1 MRGRVESKLRTVR
14 LVKYLAHSGVASR
27 RKAEEIIAEGRV
39 SVDGAVVKD
48 PALDVEQDDAV
59 KVDGKLVGVER
70 REYYLLNKPAGVVST
85 ADDPQGR
92 TKVVDM
98 VRAEGRVYPVGR
110 LDAGST
116 GLMLL
121 TNDGEL
127 ANRLMHPRYG
137 VEKTYSVK
145 VKGRISNQAT
155 EKLSRGVEID
165 GGRTAPAKVKP
176 KKRSSGSSRFEI
188 TIREG
193 RNRQVRKM
201 CQAVGHDVLELKRTQ
216 FGPLTLKG
224 LEPGQS
230 RVATTDEIR
239 QLKQ

>member
-1 MRGRVESKLRTVR
+1 MR

-27 RKAEEIIAEGRV
+27 RKAEGIVADGRV
-39 SVDGAVVKD
+39 SVDGEVVTD
-48 PALDVEQDDAV
+48 PACDVDEDSSV
-59 KVDGKLVGVER
+59 EVDGKQVGVER

-98 VRAEGRVYPVGR
+98 VRAKGRVYPVGR
-110 LDAGST
+110 LDAEST

-137 VEKTYSVK
+137 VEKTYAVK
-145 VKGRISNQAT
+145 VKGKISNAAI
-155 EKLSRGVEID
+155 EKLIKGVVIE
-165 GGRTAPAKVKP
+165 GGRTTPAKVRP

-188 TIREG
+188 TIKEG
-193 RNRQVRKM
+193 RKRQVRKM
-201 CQAVGHDVLELKRTQ
+201 CTAVGHDVLELERTQ

-224 LEPGQS
+224 LKKGQS
-230 RVATTDEIR
+230 RRATADEIR
-239 QLKQ
+239 QLK